1 MPRLTDLAQL
11 GTITLTSPGGSI
23 EPPTPGAPY
32 YNLTRTALS
41 VTEESDTFDITL
53 STANV
58 ASGTSVPY
66 TITGV
71 SSADIDSVSLTGN
84 FTVPDSNFQV
94 SSYNNTV
101 PISVDI
107 DVTGNIP
114 SGTYVSSGTI
124 EFDGQILAVDSVSL
138 TGTTLTINLPSN
150 FSTEPTAGENV
161 VVQGLIYS
169 SGFWPQVSSSITFTT
184 TPDITEEGN
193 ELFNLSLDSGA
204 DSVSVT
210 IQDTSKPTYSLTGSN
225 NVNEGASA
233 GYLLTTT
240 NITDGTLVPYTI
252 TGVSS
257 ADIDGASLTGNF
269 TITSGLATLN
279 LTITEDLTTEGNETL
294 TLSLDNGKSSIQTVI
309 NDTSVEPL
317 PITYGLSTTSNSVN
331 EGDSFTINLSTTN
344 ADIGTAIPYVI
355 SGVTTDDISGASLT
369 GNFTTEA
376 DGSDSIEFTV
386 ANDLAAEGLE
396 TFRLT
401 VDNENTLV
409 DVDIVDTS
417 IPTFSVTANKTYVP
431 EGETIIFS
439 MIGTGALTG
448 DSVSYGITGIDNSD
462 ISAGALNGTV
472 NFSSSGGNTYIA
484 QVTLTIA
491 ADTTAE
497 NLETITF
504 TMDSVTTNGA
514 VTGSPVLNVVVTDSS
529 STVSTFHDRIQFS
542 NNNITLSKTCY
553 SAEKEKFVVGTT
565 TVGSA
570 IWGVIIKYSPTNGLE
585 RWHRFRVSGSNTYFT
600 SCAYDDT
607 QDKLFVVGYTNDG
620 QNNAIALRFDNNLV
634 EDSDRFISGTSG
646 DSGSV
651 TQAAYYDCDV
661 NNAGQLFAGGQ
672 ASDGNGTGGLLSK
685 FTWGSSITHG
695 KLDSSSGTYNIENVL
710 ISPAGVV
717 LGGFASIIYPKI
729 TVISTSLDSVLSN
742 YRFVY
747 SGRGRYP
754 YANCRIAKSSSG
766 TNYIYMPTNQP
777 NGTYAGHG
785 FVRATNSSGSTF
797 SSSTMATTNFTTS
810 STDYLRSFVQVDSA
824 GDEFFAAT
832 FGNDIFVTK
841 DNTWQGKFTP
851 GTGYTDIN
859 AYDFN
864 LDADENWW
872 LAGSQTS
879 TSGRIDGF
887 VLQSLNGYAPSSQ
900 IGDFNID
907 DTVNYSRGATAQRL
921 TTDTSYRITSVGS
934 VPFGS
939 NGTGYTS
946 GYATTNNVFQ
956 TDINNI
962 TVTRETTIW
971 VGTAT
976 YSLSRSATSIN
987 EGQSVTI
994 TLTTT
999 EVNDGTLVPYAI
1011 TGIGASDL
1019 SSGAITG
1026 NFTVNSNTA
1035 ALTFTTSQDVTT
1047 EGTENMTLSLSNG
1060 QASVIVQINDT
1071 SAGPDTYYLAS
1082 ADLPDGYNGGRGLLA
1097 EADIGET
1104 SSYKGWSY
1112 WTWISP
1118 QDPYDNYIYADD
1130 QNGENIW
1137 RIEIDRLLFKMTQ
1150 DANYLYF
1157 IHYSEQARADRT
1169 VGDRFTIMKVAKSDG
1184 EIVSRRTFRNGSNFG
1199 TFQDPNYGRMTPM
1212 DMSYNSTTGD
1222 IGFAFLLTNE
1232 NTDNSA
1238 NGMTGEFAA
1247 PRLGMTTID
1256 PSNLS
1261 NGTVYMKRMSWGS
1274 FGGTSVYTLYRYD
1287 GCTLIPRGNSGYT
1300 LCMNG
1305 GYNTDDQG
1313 LESRICFVNY
1323 TSAGAYSSNRVLT
1336 GVGTNVDD
1344 YTYSEPYIG
1353 TTGDWSMIMSDATY
1367 ISNVGSVVVTGIF
1380 FGDSQISA
1388 ATDVPFLVEYYP
1400 DTNAITSFKRARGGV
1415 NPSFKD
1421 HDYNITYLN
1430 HSHTRGGPRIQY
1442 DSTTNQLWTAWSERC
1457 NDPQLTFDYDDVP
1470 NTSYFI
1476 IRLLGWSGSWSS
1488 AQYYHSWTVNR
1499 QHAFFA
1505 RYDDLSYFNS
1515 SNEYETVDTVYGSSN
1530 FVHSLIAGA
1539 TSAGDPFIRLHYSC
1553 HNVSPFRVINQVAKI
1568 PSGGFGVTGG
1578 NTVTFYAD
1586 NANDKTWDSGFNI
1599 QTSQTTDAGPTLNA
1613 VRYRFL
1619 GSGDPHFMN
1628 GTSIDV
1634 DDVWVEITDSNIN
1647 TSSATPSNYG
1657 TIQGMVLQSQ
1667 SLDNPTIVWLGAAS
1681 GADAVLG
1688 GSSWHLVNDINTIY
1702 RLGNFVPY
1710 TG

>member
-11 GTITLTSPGGSI
+11 GTITLTSPGGGI

-71 SSADIDSVSLTGN
+71 SSADIDSASLTGN
-84 FTVPDSNFQV
+84 FTVPNSNFQV

-124 EFDGQILAVDSVSL
+124 EFGGQTLAVDSVSL

-472 NFSSSGGNTYIA
+472 NFSSSSGNTYIA

-504 TMDSVTTNGA
+504 TMGSVTTNGA
-514 VTGSPVLNVVVTDSS
+514 STGSPVLNVVVTDSS

-717 LGGFASIIYPKI
+717 LGGFASILYPKI

-747 SGRGRYP
+747 SSRGRYP

-939 NGTGYTS
+939 NGTSYTS

-976 YSLSRSATSIN
+976 YSLARSASSIN

-999 EVNDGTLVPYAI
+999 EVDDGTLVPYAI
-1011 TGIGASDL
+1011 TGIGANDL

-1082 ADLPDGYNGGRGLLA
+1082 ADLPNDNAGGRVLLS
-1097 EADIGET
+1097 ETDIGT
-1104 SSYKGWSY
+1104 NNSYKGYCY
-1112 WTWISP
+1112 WTWTSP
-1118 QDPYDNYIYADD
+1118 QDPYVNYIYADD

-1137 RIEIDRLLFKMTQ
+1137 RVSIDRLLWKMTQ
-1150 DANYLYF
+1150 DADYLYF
-1157 IHYSEQARADRT
+1157 IYAAQSTSVYSEKLTLIKIA
-1169 VGDRFTIMKVAKSDG
+1169 KVDG
-1184 EIVSRRTFRNGSNFG
+1184 EVISKRTFRNGANFSS
-1199 TFQDPNYGRMTPM
+1199 FQNPDYGDMTPL
-1212 DMSYNSTTGD
+1212 DITYNSSTD
-1222 IGFAFLLTNE
+1222 NIGFAFLLTNNNSD
-1232 NTDNSA
+1232 NTND
-1238 NGMTGEFAA
+1238 TGITGTFAA
-1247 PRLGMTTID
+1247 PRLGVTTISTSD
-1256 PSNLS
+1256 LS
-1261 NGTVYMKRMSWGS
+1261 NGSIYMKRMSWGGY
-1274 FGGTSVYTLYRYD
+1274 GGNTVYTLWRYD
-1287 GCTLIPRGNSGYT
+1287 SATLISRGSQGYT

-1305 GYNTDDQG
+1305 SYQTDYPRV
-1313 LESRICFVNY
+1313 EARVCFVNFSSSGQY
-1323 TSAGAYSSNRVLT
+1323 NSNRVVS
-1336 GVGTNVDD
+1336 GVGTDTD
-1344 YTYSEPYIG
+1344 SYTYSEPYV
-1353 TTGDWSMIMSDATY
+1353 TALWSMQMTDATY
-1367 ISNVGSVVVTGIF
+1367 ISSVGSVVVTGIF
-1380 FGDSQISA
+1380 FPDTSSSYA
-1388 ATDVPFLVEYYP
+1388 VAVPFLLEYYP
-1400 DTNAITSFKRARGGV
+1400 STNEITSFKRARGGV
-1415 NPSFKD
+1415 NALYPDYDFKVTFTGTQW
-1421 HDYNITYLN
+1421 TY
-1430 HSHTRGGPRIQY
+1430 GGPKIQY
-1442 DSTTNQLWTAWSERC
+1442 DATTNQLWTSWSEMC
-1457 NDPQLTFDYDDVP
+1457 NDPGVLGYDEV
-1470 NTSYFI
+1470 TSNANFLV
-1476 IRLLGWSGSWSS
+1476 RLLGWSGSWSS

-1499 QHAFFA
+1499 QHIFFA
-1505 RYDDLSYFNS
+1505 TYNDLSYFNS
-1515 SNEYETVDTVYGSSN
+1515 SNEYETVDTAYAQQN
-1530 FVHSLIAGA
+1530 YVHSLLAGV
-1539 TSAGDPFIRLHYSC
+1539 TGAGDPFIRLHYSC
-1553 HNVSPFRVINQVAKI
+1553 HNINPARIINQVAKI

-1586 NANDKTWDSGFNI
+1586 NNTAKTWDSGYNI
-1599 QTSQTTDAGPTLNA
+1599 QTSQTTDAGPTLNS
-1613 VRYRFL
+1613 VKYRTL
-1619 GSGDPHFMN
+1619 IANDPHFMN

-1634 DDVWVEITDSNIN
+1634 DDVWVDVTDSNIN
-1647 TSSATPSNYG
+1647 TSSSASTNYG
-1657 TIQGMVLQSQ
+1657 NVSGIILTNQST
-1667 SLDNPTIVWLGAAS
+1667 DNPTVTWRGSAS
-1681 GADAVLG
+1681 GADDLG
-1688 GSSWHLVNDINTIY
+1688 GASWHDVNDINTIY